1 MYAKNKDAIK
11 MKLSYSII
19 AFICVIGFSF
29 INKVDMAYNIY
40 TNILLFIISS
50 ICGTYFIL
58 FISEKIKQN
67 SILEF
72 IGKKSLPIMLF
83 HFLSFLIVNG
93 IIVYVYD
100 LPINRI
106 LDYPTIKD
114 YKWWW
119 LLFLFIGIFVS
130 ILIDEIILF
139 LKSFF
144 PSYFTVNYWF
154 KKINKKYNL
163 CLYLL

>member
-1 MYAKNKDAIK
+1 
-11 MKLSYSII
+11 
-19 AFICVIGFSF
+19 
-29 INKVDMAYNIY
+29 MACNTY

-72 IGKKSLPIMLF
+72 IGKKSLLIMLF
-83 HFLSFLIVNG
+83 HFLSFLIVNV